1 MDFCPAER
9 YTKTMH
15 TGIRLFPARFPRLG
29 AACLSCLVALV
40 LWATVPARA
49 QSFTMAGAVEKALA
63 DNPGMDAA
71 RSGVR
76 AAESGVRA
84 ARAAFGPEVGVSY
97 AWERDQKPGLA
108 SGVRRSE
115 ETFIFG
121 AGLVQN
127 VFNGFKDL
135 NELRRAELETV
146 RRTETLRAE
155 RLDLAYRVQSE
166 YLEYLKAV
174 EHIRSARDSLERL
187 QSQLDMTRAF
197 FAEGLRPR
205 LDVLQA
211 EVDVSGAES
220 TLLQA
225 ENTRLTLA
233 ARLNTLLALK
243 PGAQV
248 KYTGDL
254 EPVPFSRD
262 LQSCLNSAFQARPDL
277 RAADLAAAIAGRERD
292 IVRGDYLPTVSA
304 EAAWTTEGDTFSAS
318 GGRGLETDFNAWSA
332 GVTANWTLFGWGAT
346 RHAEQQAAHEQRR
359 LRSEALGLRDEAA
372 YEVTS
377 RLLAVR
383 NAEKRIVV
391 ARKAVEQA
399 REAYMTA
406 LALYRNQVGTNLDV
420 LNAQAK
426 LTLEEV
432 GLTGVKADY
441 LSALAGLYAAMGELR
456 PDLRVETPAVRP

>member
-1 MDFCPAER
+1 MDFYPAER
-9 YTKTMH
+9 YTKVMH
-15 TGIRLFPARFPRLG
+15 TGIHRFLVRFLCLG
-29 AACLSCLVALV
+29 ACLLCPAVLALF
-40 LWATVPARA
+40 AAVPARS

-63 DNPGMDAA
+63 SNPGMDAA

-84 ARAAFGPEVGVSY
+84 ARAAFGPEAGLSY
-97 AWERDQKPGLA
+97 AWKWEQKPGLA
-108 SGVRRSE
+108 SGVRRSG
-115 ETFIFG
+115 ETYIFG
-121 AGLVQN
+121 VGLIQN

-135 NELRRAELETV
+135 NQLRRAELETV

-155 RLDLAYRVQSE
+155 RLNLAYQVQSV

-197 FAEGLRPR
+197 YAEGLRPR

-211 EVDVSGAES
+211 EVDVSSAES
-220 TLLQA
+220 VLLQA

-233 ARLNTLLALK
+233 ARLNALLALE

-248 KYTGDL
+248 EYTGDL
-254 EPVPFSRD
+254 DPVPFMLD
-262 LQSCLNSAFQARPDL
+262 LQTCLAGAFQARPDL
-277 RAADLAAAIAGRERD
+277 RAADLAAVIAGRERD
-292 IVRGDYLPTVSA
+292 IIRGDYLPTVSA

-332 GVTANWTLFGWGAT
+332 GVTAGWTLFSWGAT

-359 LRSEALGLRDEAA
+359 LRSDALGLRDEVT

-399 REAYMTA
+399 REAYRTA

-420 LNAQAK
+420 LDAQST
-426 LTLEEV
+426 LTLEEA

-441 LSALAGLYAAMGELR
+441 LSALAGLYAAMGEIR
-456 PDLRVETPAVRP
+456 PDLRAETPPVRP